1 MASSSDSWP
10 LAAARA
16 RALAFQKKTIIK
28 REKIQH
34 FSFFQIRKIK
44 VDQFSKIHIEETMDL
59 DVKIRANDQGLF
71 VVTFFNEL
79 NPEKNLTERAVKYIF
94 SKFGSVS
101 EIQYTEHGRVLI
113 SYKEKEGALKAIEMV
128 NMGTKYR
135 VETWQPVK
143 ENEVVQSTKSEEE
156 DSFIYLRLPPKEI
169 TGGNASITIRK
180 TLFGFLERSK
190 LKYIVFSWIFHW
202 HVKIVFDSKMSK
214 DEIMTRHQEN
224 PFKWPKGYGN
234 FEFCEDVPIAAYIR
248 CPKPNMSDK
257 FCYFHVKN
265 AIFGI
270 DSITNLMVQ
279 VDKNTTKLMKV
290 IFDEK
295 ITKDEAIE
303 AHKRKPFMWP
313 DNLGVFEFLSASEAL
328 SIHEQGKGGKKKED

>member
-1 MASSSDSWP
+1 
-10 LAAARA
+10 
-16 RALAFQKKTIIK
+16 
-28 REKIQH
+28 
-34 FSFFQIRKIK
+34 
-44 VDQFSKIHIEETMDL
+44 MDL

-156 DSFIYLRLPPKEI
+156 DSFIFLNCSNITPKISAIHGFIKSRLF
-169 TGGNASITIRK
+169 S
-180 TLFGFLERSK
+180 LEERAK
-190 LKYIVFSWIFHW
+190 IKALDFSWIHG
-202 HVKIVFDSKMSK
+202 HYMKIVFDSKMSK

-224 PFKWPKGYGN
+224 PFKWPKGFGN
-234 FEFCEDVPIAAYIR
+234 FEFRKDLPIAYLI
-248 CPKPNMSDK
+248 CPKTKTFWGRYVNLT
-257 FCYFHVKN
+257 
-265 AIFGI
+265 IF
-270 DSITNLMVQ
+270 
-279 VDKNTTKLMKV
+279 
-290 IFDEK
+290 
-295 ITKDEAIE
+295 
-303 AHKRKPFMWP
+303 
-313 DNLGVFEFLSASEAL
+313 
-328 SIHEQGKGGKKKED
+328 GKKKSPKILNIHILTVQRAGNSRVGRTGESLFTLEGVAHVIWATANTPPPACVI

>member
-1 MASSSDSWP
+1 
-10 LAAARA
+10 
-16 RALAFQKKTIIK
+16 
-28 REKIQH
+28 
-34 FSFFQIRKIK
+34 
-44 VDQFSKIHIEETMDL
+44 MDL

-135 VETWQPVK
+135 VETWQAVK

-169 TGGNASITIRK
+169 TGENTSITIRK
-180 TLFGFLERSK
+180 TFFSYLERSK
-190 LKYIVFSWIFHW
+190 IKYIVFSWILHW

-214 DEIMTRHQEN
+214 DEVMTRHQEN

-234 FEFCEDVPIAAYIR
+234 FEFCEDVPFAYIR

-257 FCYFHVKN
+257 TCHFLVKD

-270 DSITNLMVQ
+270 GSKTKITVQ
-279 VDKNTTKLMKV
+279 VGRSTTKLMKV
-290 IFDEK
+290 IFNSK
-295 ITKDEAIE
+295 IIKDEAIE
-303 AHKRKPFMWP
+303 THKRKPFMWP